1 MRPTASWR
9 RRAAVAHSL
18 PAART
23 GRAAASLPHSSR
35 VVGRRSSHLLDREEL
50 VIFPGEA
57 QPHFYAVS
65 FFFGRGQPWSY
76 GGPLMPASS
85 DENGNKQRDS
95 NLSIP
100 RERSKTMM
108 AKSKHWPLTF
118 EILAMC

>member
-1 MRPTASWR
+1 MRPTAAAW
-9 RRAAVAHSL
+9 RRAARRPL
-18 PAART
+18 TRRRRT
-23 GRAAASLPHSSR
+23 GPRRLSPPSR
-35 VVGRRSSHLLDREEL
+35 VVGRPSHLLDREEL

-65 FFFGRGQPWSY
+65 FFLGRGQPWSY
-76 GGPLMPASS
+76 VGPLMPASS